1 MEIKILRTVSLD
13 FEGKQKVYSPSDK
26 TISISDDLAKEKNY
40 VERYQKYPKHIQ
52 IMKLPDVDK
61 EVLKEQLKAEIKEE
75 LEQEEI
81 KTVEEELQ
89 PEVEDKPKSKP
100 KAKKAAKT
108 KE

>member
-1 MEIKILRTVSLD
+1 MEIKILRPVSLD
-13 FEGKQKVYSPSDK
+13 IEGKQKVYSPSDK

-52 IMKLPDVDK
+52 IIKLPNIDK
-61 EVLKEQLKAEIKEE
+61 EVLKEQLKSEIKEE

-81 KTVEEELQ
+81 KIPEDELQ
-89 PEVEDKPKSKP
+89 KEVVPEAKP
-100 KAKKAAKT
+100 KAKKATKT

>member
-1 MEIKILRTVSLD
+1 MEIKILRPVSLD
-13 FEGKQKVYSPSDK
+13 IEGKQKVYSPSDK

-40 VERYQKYPKHIQ
+40 AERYQKYPKHIQ
-52 IMKLPDVDK
+52 IIKLPNIDK

-81 KTVEEELQ
+81 KIAEDELQ
-89 PEVEDKPKSKP
+89 KEVVPEAKP
-100 KAKKAAKT
+100 KAKKATKT